1 MYDIIA
7 QMEGMMSK
15 MENEMSRN
23 TKLEV
28 ALEVLSA
35 KIANMVKKGYTVEDE
50 ELKVLIKER
59 DKMYSEDE
67 EVIEKIIKEYGP
79 EIKKNYEGV

>member
-1 MYDIIA
+1 M
-7 QMEGMMSK
+7 G
-15 MENEMSRN
+15 NEMSRN

-35 KIANMVKKGYTVEDE
+35 KIADMVKKGYTVEDE
-50 ELKVLIKER
+50 QLKLLIKER

-67 EVIEKIIKEYGP
+67 EVIEKIIKVYGP